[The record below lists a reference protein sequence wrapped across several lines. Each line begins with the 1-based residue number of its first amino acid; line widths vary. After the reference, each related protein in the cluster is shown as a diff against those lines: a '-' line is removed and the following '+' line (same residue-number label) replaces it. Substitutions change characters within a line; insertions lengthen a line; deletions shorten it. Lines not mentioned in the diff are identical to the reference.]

1 MARLLSTLSMN
12 IMVAVRACQL
22 LGDAAAWNYC
32 GNFSICVLMCAPLG
46 IKVCQ
51 VRVNDLSDALPASS
65 AFRNSV
71 ANVSSTVL
79 SSSSVCVLL
88 LYLFILD
95 QVRADERIS
104 LFVSMLQL

>member
-1 MARLLSTLSMN
+1 MN

-71 ANVSSTVL
+71 ANV
-79 SSSSVCVLL
+79 
-88 LYLFILD
+88 
-95 QVRADERIS
+95 ADERFELIDRMHAFAS
-104 LFVSMLQL
+104 LVNENKGERIRAFRFLLA